1 MSYSLENSSLKKKI
15 VLSCQKNIKNIVSIV
30 ILNCF
35 ETETKMHIYYT
46 ANRAPTAPIGI
57 PRQMGRGPIPPS
69 NSPYNS
75 PAQHQPGPYN
85 RNSYNSPIHHHQSP
99 SGPYQSPS
107 GRFPTPHGL
116 NSGSPAGFSTPQA
129 NR

>member
-1 MSYSLENSSLKKKI
+1 MNTS
-15 VLSCQKNIKNIVSIV
+15 VFIV
-30 ILNCF
+30 ILKCF
-35 ETETKMHIYYT
+35 KNEMKIHIYYT

-57 PRQMGRGPIPPS
+57 PRQMGRGSMPPN

-85 RNSYNSPIHHHQSP
+85 RNSYNSPVHHHQSP

-107 GRFPTPHGL
+107 GRFPNPHGL

-129 NR
+129 HR